1 MRALRSSGPS
11 RANERRVQGC
21 GRDEEGVW
29 APHSGWWGVHLA
41 TELGRRTQSLY
52 SGPRCYSATRKLGL
66 LQHRARGSAR
76 ASFTWA
82 ISTATSADSA
92 TLNPHK
98 DQIVF
103 LNLPVMLPVFRF
115 LMVSEKCFMES
126 KWSKPQLVL
135 SLRNRS
141 LQERAQL
148 LPSFLNPSSANR
160 EGHWR
165 LRVCVCVCVRERE
178 RDRSID
184 CQLIYIG
191 RKMKGVPE
199 REH

>member
-1 MRALRSSGPS
+1 M
-11 RANERRVQGC
+11 
-21 GRDEEGVW
+21 
-29 APHSGWWGVHLA
+29 HLA
-41 TELGRRTQSLY
+41 TESGRSESLY
-52 SGPRCYSATRKLGL
+52 SGPRCYSATQKLGL
-66 LQHRARGSAR
+66 LQHRARGSPR

-82 ISTATSADSA
+82 ISTATSAGSA

-115 LMVSEKCFMES
+115 LMVSEKCFMAS

-148 LPSFLNPSSANR
+148 LPSFLSSFQYKQRRALKIAR
-160 EGHWR
+160 A
-165 LRVCVCVCVRERE
+165 RVCVCVCV
-178 RDRSID
+178 
-184 CQLIYIG
+184 
-191 RKMKGVPE
+191 
-199 REH
+199 

>member
-1 MRALRSSGPS
+1 M
-11 RANERRVQGC
+11 
-21 GRDEEGVW
+21 
-29 APHSGWWGVHLA
+29 A
-41 TELGRRTQSLY
+41 TESGRRTQSLY
-52 SGPRCYSATRKLGL
+52 SGLRCYSATRKLGL

-148 LPSFLNPSSANR
+148 LPSFLSSFQCKQRRA
-160 EGHWR
+160 
-165 LRVCVCVCVRERE
+165 LKIACVCVCVCERERE
-178 RDRSID
+178 R
-184 CQLIYIG
+184 QKY
-191 RKMKGVPE
+191 
-199 REH
+199 